1 MNAKWQRPKVV
12 RIIKGIFEMNKTADV
27 RDDGNETHSS
37 TPMTVFL
44 SSARYKILNHAE
56 KGRL

>member
-1 MNAKWQRPKVV
+1 VV

-27 RDDGNETHSS
+27 RDYGNETHSS
-37 TPMTVFL
+37 TPMMVFL